1 MPTVVDVSCNLR
13 GHTSLPF
20 YKLIPEAQRRG
31 AAPWKADA
39 LIKEM
44 DAAGIDKVGLIAS
57 VAAHGVGGA
66 EDAIHVDEVKPVVD
80 ERPDRLFGWV
90 GINPLKKMETLRYIE
105 YGVRE
110 LGFKGVHCYPHW
122 FGVPVNDRTY
132 WPIYAK
138 CCELGVPIAL
148 QVGSQTW
155 RAGAKLC
162 ARPVWLDDVAFDFPE
177 LKLIGLHVGSPWVAE
192 MIMLCRNYE
201 NVFIIA
207 DAHRPSTWEPELVS
221 YLNGDGRRNL
231 DGFDKVMWGTDW
243 PIQTFAESLSEVD
256 ALGLE
261 PAAKDNL
268 IGGNAVRILGL

>member
-1 MPTVVDVSCNLR
+1 VTVVDVSCNLR
-13 GHTSLPF
+13 GHVRLPF
-20 YKLIPEAQRRG
+20 YDRIPTAKERG
-31 AAPWKADA
+31 ASAWEAPA
-39 LIKEM
+39 LVREM

-57 VAAHGVGGA
+57 VAALGVGGD
-66 EDAIHVDEVKPVVD
+66 EDAIHVDEVKTVVD
-80 ERPDRLFGWV
+80 AAPDRLFGWV
-90 GINPLKKMETLRYIE
+90 GINPLKKMETLRYID

-162 ARPVWLDDVAFDFPE
+162 AHPVWLDDVAFDFPE
-177 LKLIGLHVGSPWVAE
+177 LKLVGLHIGKPWVSE

-207 DAHRPSTWEPELVS
+207 DAHPPSTWEPELVD
-221 YLNGDGRRNL
+221 YLDGKGRRNL
-231 DGFDKVMWGTDW
+231 DGIEKVMWGTDW
-243 PIQTFAESLSEVD
+243 PIQTFAESLREVE

-261 PAAKDNL
+261 PAAKTNL
-268 IGGNAVRILGL
+268 VGGNAVRILGL

>member
-1 MPTVVDVSCNLR
+1 VTVVDVSCNLR
-13 GHTSLPF
+13 GHVRLPF
-20 YKLIPEAQRRG
+20 YDRIPTAKERG
-31 AAPWKADA
+31 ASAWEAPA
-39 LIKEM
+39 LVREM

-57 VAAHGVGGA
+57 VVALGVGGE
-66 EDAIHVDEVKPVVD
+66 EDPIHVDEVKPVVD
-80 ERPDRLFGWV
+80 AAPDRLFGWV
-90 GINPLKKMETLRYIE
+90 GINPLKKMETLRYID

-132 WPIYAK
+132 WPIHAK

-162 ARPVWLDDVAFDFPE
+162 AHPVWLDDVAFDFPE
-177 LKLIGLHVGSPWVAE
+177 LKLLGLHIGKPWVSE

-207 DAHRPSTWEPELVS
+207 DAHPPSTWEPELVD
-221 YLNGDGRRNL
+221 YLNGKGRRNL
-231 DGFDKVMWGTDW
+231 DGIEKVMWGTDW
-243 PIQTFAESLSEVD
+243 PIQTFEESLREVE

-261 PAAKDNL
+261 PAAKTNL
-268 IGGNAVRILGL
+268 VGGNAVRILGL

>member
-1 MPTVVDVSCNLR
+1 VTVVDVSCNLR
-13 GHTSLPF
+13 GHVRLPF
-20 YKLIPEAQRRG
+20 YDRIPTAKERG
-31 AAPWKADA
+31 ASGWEAPA
-39 LIKEM
+39 LVREM

-57 VAAHGVGGA
+57 VVALGVGGE
-66 EDAIHVDEVKPVVD
+66 EDPIHVDEVKPVVD
-80 ERPDRLFGWV
+80 AAPDRLFGWV
-90 GINPLKKMETLRYIE
+90 GINPLKKMETLRYID

-162 ARPVWLDDVAFDFPE
+162 AHPVWLDDVAFDFPE
-177 LKLIGLHVGSPWVAE
+177 LKLLGLHIGKPWVSE

-207 DAHRPSTWEPELVS
+207 DAHPPSTWEPELVD
-221 YLNGDGRRNL
+221 YLNGKGRRNL
-231 DGFDKVMWGTDW
+231 DGIEKVMWGTDW
-243 PIQTFAESLSEVD
+243 PIQTFEESLREVE

-261 PAAKDNL
+261 PAAKTNL
-268 IGGNAVRILGL
+268 VGGNAVRILGL